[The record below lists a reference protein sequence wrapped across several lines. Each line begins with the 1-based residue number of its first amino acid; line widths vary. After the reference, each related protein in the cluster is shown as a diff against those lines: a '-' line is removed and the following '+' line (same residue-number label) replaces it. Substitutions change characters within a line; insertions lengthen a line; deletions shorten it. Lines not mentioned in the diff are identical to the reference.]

1 MTTRTELEAC
11 QVTDADRQASA
22 RAFDGILSGLSCEH
36 IRLGRYDGDE
46 IVLSFARHR
55 IEAERAA
62 MREAAEIAAGFDDGA
77 PDNLASEA
85 AKVISNAILSRIEVP
100 PSSKS
105 ASTPEGERP

>member
-62 MREAAEIAAGFDDGA
+62 MREAAEIARRDRR
-77 PDNLASEA
+77 SSM
-85 AKVISNAILSRIEVP
+85 AKEFGYEPAFHRVAHHIADEILSRIPSP
-100 PSSKS
+100 PSSKDQS
-105 ASTPEGERP
+105 R